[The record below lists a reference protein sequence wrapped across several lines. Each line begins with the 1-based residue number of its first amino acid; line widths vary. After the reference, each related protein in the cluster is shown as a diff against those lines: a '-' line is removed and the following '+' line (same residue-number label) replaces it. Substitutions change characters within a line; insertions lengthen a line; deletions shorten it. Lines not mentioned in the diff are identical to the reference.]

1 MADDMGRM
9 GLEAFN
15 LMLKESKIAADI
27 TLSLMKIFEEGGIIF
42 DKRTTSNMQE
52 LLNQDIEKGN
62 ITAIYPANSKEMD
75 AIVEYLKNNGEWCST
90 ASILQENG
98 KSKPVVLVKNKEIA
112 EKAYMYGVKEGIKSK
127 LCENITDYPK
137 HDICLSSK
145 EFLNYTEGENTP
157 GMQDHYSMFHV
168 KSEAEIVDFVHRCS
182 INGVPIYINNYNGS
196 VSEQN
201 AGTIFYA
208 TSDKA
213 KMDLIKQD
221 VAIDFTGQGTET
233 IAEQLLF
240 DEQEF
245 NNCSDTLKSLKS
257 LSVQDRKE
265 FVNGAVVDRDGNV
278 AEINKDS
285 ITYKPSVSITRDK
298 MQHEIEEIQDDLDE
312 EETVLFNSSRE
323 QYINTVDKRMDVMK
337 KPVLLTEQEYK
348 DFLDL
353 GKEGNVL
360 TRAYNKLYNKPKKLA
375 INQRQRDFLIEI
387 ERKHGRPIPTQE
399 EANILMGK
407 ERERKRLLTEQK
419 LNQSNSGADI
429 AIQDE
434 YNTEQ
439 GMTAFKTEEKANYE
453 DSHDISEK
461 AQGSDANILNDA
473 SAENSGLYE
482 YINSEEIQDYAD
494 LNYEDKEIDMK
505 LSDQEYGANL
515 ARGEMAEE
523 YDESRDNAPTID
535 IDVNDNGIPDIDE
548 DFDIGSIGSDG
559 E

>member
-137 HDICLSSK
+137 HDICLTSK
-145 EFLNYTEGENTP
+145 EFLNYTGGENTS

-221 VAIDFTGQGTET
+221 VAIDFTGQGTDT

-265 FVNGAVVDRDGNV
+265 FVNGAVVDRDGNI

-285 ITYKPSVSITRDK
+285 ITYKPAVSITRDK

-312 EETVLFNSSRE
+312 EETVLFNSSKE
-323 QYINTVDKRMDVMK
+323 KYINTVDKRMDVMK

-348 DFLDL
+348 DYLDL

-360 TRAYNKLYNKPKKLA
+360 TRTFNKMYNKPKKLA

-387 ERKHGRPIPTQE
+387 ERKHGKPTPTQE

-439 GMTAFKTEEKANYE
+439 GLTAFKTEEKANYE

-482 YINSEEIQDYAD
+482 YINSDEIQDYAD

-523 YDESRDNAPTID
+523 FDESRDNAPTID